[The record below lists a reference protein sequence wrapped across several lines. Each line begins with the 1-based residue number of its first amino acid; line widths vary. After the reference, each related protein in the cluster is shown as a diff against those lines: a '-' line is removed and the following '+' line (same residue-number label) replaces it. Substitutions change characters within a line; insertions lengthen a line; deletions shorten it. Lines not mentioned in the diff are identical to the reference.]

1 MKKVFAVLILAVMAF
16 GCFGASA
23 EEIDLSGMDTAELIA
38 LYQKVGSEISS
49 RIGLSDANRIG
60 QGDYLVGRD
69 ILPGYYDFVC
79 LETDTYDDGDAYN
92 EILISMDGER
102 IYLAR
107 RTDIGQHATFH
118 LEEGM
123 NLEISGCS
131 GTLTSISPAW
141 APRKSN

>member
-1 MKKVFAVLILAVMAF
+1 MKKVFAVLILAIMAF

-79 LETDTYDDGDAYN
+79 LETKVFEGGNPNCDIYIFLDDETIFWANRPNVG
-92 EILISMDGER
+92 S
-102 IYLAR
+102 
-107 RTDIGQHATFH
+107 HVTFN

-123 NLEISGCS
+123 TLKISGCS
-131 GTLTSISPAW
+131 GTLTPISPAW
-141 APRKSN
+141 VP